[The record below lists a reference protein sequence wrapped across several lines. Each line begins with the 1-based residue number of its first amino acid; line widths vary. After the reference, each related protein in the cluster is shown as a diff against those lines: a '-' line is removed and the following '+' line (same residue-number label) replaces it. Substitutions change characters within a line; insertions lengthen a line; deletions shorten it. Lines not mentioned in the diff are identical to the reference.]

1 MAGNGGCDGL
11 KIVKIGQSA
20 AEFLVLDNT
29 KLMCIILPEKGS
41 TTIG

>member
-20 AEFLVLDNT
+20 AELLQYKINVEEG
-29 KLMCIILPEKGS
+29 P
-41 TTIG
+41 TTMD